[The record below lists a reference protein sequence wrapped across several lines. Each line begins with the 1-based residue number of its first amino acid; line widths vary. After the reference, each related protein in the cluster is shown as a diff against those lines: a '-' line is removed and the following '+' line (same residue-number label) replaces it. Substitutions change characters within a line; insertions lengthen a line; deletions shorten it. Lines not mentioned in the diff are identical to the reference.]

1 MAASCRSVRRRC
13 SGLRMVCAL
22 VAIVGCHG
30 FAQAADRPPAPSA
43 IARKPLST
51 TPTSLLNGRLTIRL
65 PEGAKIEAR
74 PVSVMSAPESDEDE
88 TRVVLDAGEE
98 RLVVMVH
105 ELFGLASDDF
115 ERDVRLTVAGWGD
128 KAAQYRFAH
137 APLKGVRAIAV
148 LPAPGSSQ
156 ETDAVFVRGLFVALP
171 DGTVQTV
178 FVYVN
183 PRAARDH
190 AGCSAAAERILA
202 TLAPGPR
209 RLQLDAGKRT
219 LATLSPDAE
228 IVVTVPKNIVVTTQ
242 NGPDFVVQRLKVV
255 GWLGKSS
262 DMIGFYLGHHPSFE
276 KGEKRA
282 DGTLFGKKV
291 VWQARREGR
300 GLEALVSLPRA
311 SGPPDYAHVWIIAT
325 SDDRLAALKTIAES
339 MKLAKKPSPAGAAR

>member
-13 SGLRMVCAL
+13 GGLWVVCAL
-22 VAIVGCHG
+22 VAIVWWHG
-30 FAQAADRPPAPSA
+30 RAQAADRPTAPNA
-43 IARKPLST
+43 IARKPLSA
-51 TPTSLLNGRLTIRL
+51 TPTSLLNGRLTIRV

-74 PVSVMSAPESDEDE
+74 DVSVMAAPEADEDE
-88 TRVVLDAGEE
+88 TRVVLNAGGE
-98 RLVVMVH
+98 RLVIMVH

-115 ERDVRLTVAGWGD
+115 ERDVRVTVAGWGD

-137 APLKGVRAIAV
+137 SSLKGVRAIAV

-156 ETDAVFVRGLFVALP
+156 GTDAIFVRGLFVALP

-183 PRAARDH
+183 PQAARDLT
-190 AGCSAAAERILA
+190 GCSTAAERILA

-209 RLQLDAGKRT
+209 KLRLDAGKRT

-242 NGPDFVVQRLKVV
+242 NGPDFLVQRLKVV

-276 KGEKRA
+276 KGEKLT
-282 DGTLFGKKV
+282 DGTLFGRKV
-291 VWQARREGR
+291 VWQARREGQ
-300 GLEALVSLPRA
+300 GLEALVALPRA
-311 SGPPDYAHVWIIAT
+311 SGAPDYAHVWIIAT
-325 SDDRLAALKTIAES
+325 SEDRLAAMKSIAES
-339 MKLAKKPSPAGAAR
+339 MKLAKKPSPAGAAK